1 MVTFVAITVGAAL
14 AVLVFSMAVD
24 LNYNRSK
31 DPAINVTPL
40 NVRPLVT
47 QLTIGAATPSVPVT
61 EPNYSIR
68 VADIATDEFDIDGD
82 HTLEFP
88 VGAKFDVRDSSGND
102 GASPYT
108 VTAVSFGAGVTVIGV
123 AAVADA
129 TADGVIVVGDSGILE
144 IDFEV
149 DVDETGAEDRQT
161 AFKVTLT
168 PTLSAL
174 GQLSLRAV
182 ITPVDGLGVEL
193 TSEIKTLAVV
203 HPENMDAFQTAG
215 GRPQQP

>member
-1 MVTFVAITVGAAL
+1 MVTSLAIVIG
-14 AVLVFSMAVD
+14 VLVVVAFSLAVD
-24 LNYNRSK
+24 LNYNRAK

-47 QLTIGAATPSVPVT
+47 QLTTGAATPSVPVT

-68 VADIATDEFDIDGD
+68 TADTVGNAFDIDGD

-88 VGAKFDVRDSSGND
+88 IGAKFEVRDSTGND
-102 GASPYT
+102 GSFT
-108 VTAVSFGAGVTVIGV
+108 VTGVAFGAGVTTIDV
-123 AAVADA
+123 ASVTSAI
-129 TADGVIVVGDSGILE
+129 ADGVIVVGDSGILQ
-144 IDFEV
+144 IDIQV

-161 AFKVTLT
+161 AFKITLT
-168 PTLSAL
+168 PTLSSL
-174 GQLSLRAV
+174 GQLTLRAV
-182 ITPVDGLGVEL
+182 ITPVDGLGAEL

>member
-1 MVTFVAITVGAAL
+1 MVTTVAIIVGAGLAL
-14 AVLVFSMAVD
+14 LVFSMAVD

-68 VADIATDEFDIDGD
+68 VADIAANDFDIDGD

-88 VGAKFDVRDSSGND
+88 IGAKFEVRDSTGND
-102 GASPYT
+102 GPYT
-108 VTAVSFGAGVTVIGV
+108 VTGVAFGAGVTTIEV
-123 AAVADA
+123 ASVVDA

-144 IDFEV
+144 IDFQV
-149 DVDETGAEDRQT
+149 DLDETGAEDRQT

-168 PTLSAL
+168 PTLSTL

-182 ITPVDGLGVEL
+182 ITPVDGLGAEL

>member
-1 MVTFVAITVGAAL
+1 MVTFLAAIIGVG
-14 AVLVFSMAVD
+14 LVVFVRGMAVD
-24 LNYNRSK
+24 LNYNRAK

-47 QLTIGAATPSVPVT
+47 QLTTGAATPSVPVT

-68 VADIATDEFDIDGD
+68 TANAIGNEFEIDGD

-88 VGAKFDVRDSSGND
+88 VGAKFEVRDSTGND

-108 VTAVSFGAGVTVIGV
+108 VTAVAFGAGVTTIGV
-123 AAVADA
+123 ASVADA

-144 IDFEV
+144 IDFQV

-174 GQLSLRAV
+174 GQLTLRAV
-182 ITPVDGLGVEL
+182 ITPIDGLGADL
-193 TSEIKTLAVV
+193 TTEIKTLAVV

>member
-1 MVTFVAITVGAAL
+1 MVTFLAAIVGAAL
-14 AVLVFSMAVD
+14 VVFVLGMAVD

-31 DPAINVTPL
+31 DPAINDTPL
-40 NVRPLVT
+40 NIRPLVT
-47 QLTIGAATPSVPVT
+47 QTTIGAATPSVPVT

-68 VADIATDEFDIDGD
+68 TADTVGNDFEIDGD

-88 VGAKFDVRDSSGND
+88 IGAKFEVRDSTGND
-102 GASPYT
+102 GAYE
-108 VTAVSFGAGVTVIGV
+108 VTGVAFGAGVTTITV
-123 AAVADA
+123 ASVVDA

-149 DVDETGAEDRQT
+149 DLDETGAEDRQT

-168 PTLSAL
+168 PTLTVL
-174 GQLSLRAV
+174 GQLSLTAV
-182 ITPVDGLGVEL
+182 ITPVDGSGTDL
-193 TSEIKTLAVV
+193 TAEVKTLAVV
-203 HPENMDAFQTAG
+203 HPDNMDTFQTDG

>member
-1 MVTFVAITVGAAL
+1 MVISVAIVIGL
-14 AVLVFSMAVD
+14 LVVVACSMAVD
-24 LNYNRSK
+24 LNYNRAK

-47 QLTIGAATPSVPVT
+47 QLTTGAATPSVPVT

-68 VADIATDEFDIDGD
+68 TADTVGNAFDIDDD

-88 VGAKFDVRDSSGND
+88 IGAKFEVRDSTGND
-102 GASPYT
+102 GNFT
-108 VTAVSFGAGVTVIGV
+108 VTGVAFGAGVTTIDV
-123 AAVADA
+123 ASVTDA

-144 IDFEV
+144 IDIQV

-168 PTLSAL
+168 PTLSSL
-174 GQLSLRAV
+174 GQLTLRAV
-182 ITPVDGLGVEL
+182 ITPVDGLGAEL